1 LEEQVLSDVH
11 ILDLTHYIGLAR
23 TKELYFNNEFMDARE
38 AYEYGL
44 SNKVV
49 PLEELDKAAMGMA
62 LKINENSGLS
72 LMLTKQAVN
81 RALSMTIEETL
92 EMETRDS
99 QLNVLSPTQREYG
112 KIALE
117 RLRAKK

>member
-1 LEEQVLSDVH
+1 ME
-11 ILDLTHYIGLAR
+11 
-23 TKELYFNNEFMDARE
+23 
-38 AYEYGL
+38 
-44 SNKVV
+44 
-49 PLEELDKAAMGMA
+49 MA

-99 QLNVLSPTQREYG
+99 QLNALSPSQSEYG
-112 KIALE
+112 KAAMQ
-117 RLRAKK
+117 RLRDKKRS